1 MSYTVLEQ
9 KLNALPQTALE
20 EIYSYIDNIF
30 LKFTSS
36 EENETNKSSKKGFG
50 CLKDIPCKMSA
61 DFDEPLEELA
71 EYM

>member
-9 KLNALPQTALE
+9 KLNALPQPALE
-20 EIYSYIDNIF
+20 EIYSYIDDIF
-30 LKFTSS
+30 LRFTSS
-36 EENETNKSSKKGFG
+36 EENKTTKSSKKGFG

-61 DFDEPLEELA
+61 DFDEPLEEFA